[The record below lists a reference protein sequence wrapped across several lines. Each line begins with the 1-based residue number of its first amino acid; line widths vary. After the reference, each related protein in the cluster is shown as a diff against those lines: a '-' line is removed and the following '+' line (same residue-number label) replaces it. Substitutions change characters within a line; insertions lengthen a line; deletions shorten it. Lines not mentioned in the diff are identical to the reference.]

1 MGLPHCP
8 NCRKNLVHQSR
19 REGLSEALW
28 CLLCIY
34 PFRCQL
40 CTHRF
45 LAFQW
50 GWRRLISYDDLREYV
65 RFPVRFQLTF
75 SGQQVSGVGTVVNLS
90 RQGCAIETNT
100 PIPPGELFCLRIYEP
115 DGHPLFEIEAAAVLY
130 IVDRKHERRVGV
142 EFVCIQE
149 REMQRLVGII
159 EDLCT
164 GTQRNRSMSRRTA
177 TGI

>member
-1 MGLPHCP
+1 MGLMHCP
-8 NCRKNLVHQSR
+8 KCRKNLVQQSPR
-19 REGLSEALW
+19 HGWIEAL
-28 CLLCIY
+28 LSIFCIY

-50 GWRRLISYDDLREYV
+50 WWRRFINYDARREYV
-65 RFPVRFQLTF
+65 RFPVWFQLTF

-130 IVDRKHERRVGV
+130 LVDRKYERVVGV
-142 EFVCIQE
+142 EFVGIQE

-159 EDLCT
+159 EGLFT
-164 GTQRNRSMSRRTA
+164 GTRPNRSLSRR
-177 TGI
+177 

>member
-8 NCRKNLVHQSR
+8 SCRKNLVHQSR
-19 REGLSEALW
+19 REGLIEALGG
-28 CLLCIY
+28 LLCLY

-75 SGQQVSGVGTVVNLS
+75 SGQQVSGAGTVVNLS
-90 RQGCAIETNT
+90 RQGCAIETST

-130 IVDRKHERRVGV
+130 IANRKYERVVGPTPVRVNPLQSSL
-142 EFVCIQE
+142 FA
-149 REMQRLVGII
+149 GILI
-159 EDLCT
+159 LSASWQSEGRGFNPRQLH
-164 GTQRNRSMSRRTA
+164 
-177 TGI
+177 

>member
-19 REGLSEALW
+19 RQGLIEALW
-28 CLLCIY
+28 SLFCIY

-50 GWRRLISYDDLREYV
+50 WWRRFINYDARREYV
-65 RFPVRFQLTF
+65 RFPVWFQLTF

-90 RQGCAIETNT
+90 RQGCAIETIT
-100 PIPPGELFCLRIYEP
+100 PIPPGELFHLRIHEP

-130 IVDRKHERRVGV
+130 IVDRKHERTVGV
-142 EFVCIQE
+142 EFVRIQE
-149 REMQRLVGII
+149 REMQRLAGVI

-164 GTQRNRSMSRRTA
+164 GTRYSRLMSRRTA
-177 TGI
+177 TGS